1 MEKEISSGAMLG
13 IVLIALAAII
23 GLGFGIFAIAKN
35 TANDGIAS
43 VQDGLN
49 SASQSV
55 YTDYDQRIV
64 TGTQVNSALNSF
76 SGKNTAIL
84 IATNSFKDQIGKE
97 TGLAAVDSGNG
108 VKAAYK
114 GFGADI
120 GVNTGERS
128 IPLVQAY
135 KNKESY
141 DTAFPN
147 SVSETGPAKTGDYD
161 MQMSNHVKVAKEGVA
176 AFINYNALLTG
187 SDGMST
193 DSVGTITDEGERQKI
208 TENANGF
215 AGIYFD
221 TNCFKTDVGL
231 ATADGRVQF
240 NNVTANI
247 NKVGMM
253 EHISS
258 TARYQSYLLKDG
270 SGTTIGI
277 VFEQQVS

>member
-35 TANDGIAS
+35 TANDGIAQ
-43 VQDGLN
+43 VQDGL
-49 SASQSV
+49 SAASQSL
-55 YTDYDQRIV
+55 YQDFDQRIV
-64 TGTQVNSALNSF
+64 TGTSLTSALNSF
-76 SGKNTAIL
+76 AGKNTAIL
-84 IATNSFKDQIGKE
+84 IATNSFKDQVGKT

-120 GVNTGERS
+120 GVNTGERA

-141 DTAFPN
+141 DTAFP
-147 SVSETGPAKTGDYD
+147 SGISDTGPAKTGDYE
-161 MQMSNHVKVAKEGVA
+161 MEMSNRVKVAKAGVA
-176 AFINYNALLTG
+176 AFVNYNALLTG
-187 SDGMST
+187 ADGLST
-193 DSVGTITDEGERQKI
+193 DSVGSYDSNGDRQKI
-208 TENANGF
+208 AENANGF
-215 AGIYFD
+215 SGIYFD

-231 ATADGRVQF
+231 ATVDGRVQF
-240 NNVTANI
+240 NNITANI
-247 NKVGMM
+247 NKIGMM
-253 EHISS
+253 EYVSS

-270 SGTTIGI
+270 SGTTIGM